1 MQVIVR
7 KTRRLVKLAG
17 EPAPSKPATAQPAGK
32 GRQPDRSKPAAAPPR
47 KQARPDQN
55 LFVGMSAE
63 KGGKSAR
70 PQKAGSAADAPA
82 GSPADESAAAAKH
95 SSPGSKASAAMAAT
109 SSKAGSKA
117 KHASATAADATAKA
131 SAAAAVAPDSAAAG
145 KPTPKLVAVSFWG
158 RHNSVTTHALEMVSR
173 IWAYKGAL
181 ALLDQ
186 WLCSQAG
193 ALAVLG
199 DALLLACRL
208 VHQHAHV

>member
-1 MQVIVR
+1 MRCPLLTADSMQVI
-7 KTRRLVKLAG
+7 RLTTCQLVNLAG

-32 GRQPDRSKPAAAPPR
+32 ARQADRSKPAAAPPR
-47 KQARPDQN
+47 KQPRPEQN
-55 LFVGMSAE
+55 LFAGMSAE
-63 KGGKSAR
+63 KGSKSAR
-70 PQKAGSAADAPA
+70 PQKA

-95 SSPGSKASAAMAAT
+95 SSPGSKASAAVAAT

-181 ALLDQ
+181 ALLGQ

-193 ALAVLG
+193 ELAVLVMHCCLPA
-199 DALLLACRL
+199 D
-208 VHQHAHV
+208 